1 MTKKYINKVKD
12 IILMETVTIPKKVFK
27 RILDD
32 VQILIDDVEMALDAK
47 VQQRI
52 EDIES
57 GKEKGKSENE
67 YYEYLKK
74 RGIKVGV
81 QS

>member
-1 MTKKYINKVKD
+1 MNS
-12 IILMETVTIPKKVFK
+12 ETVTIPKRVFSK
-27 RILDD
+27 ILED
-32 VQILIDDVEMALDAK
+32 VEVLIDDVEMALDVK

-57 GKEKGKSENE
+57 GKEKGRTEKE
-67 YYEYLKK
+67 YYGYLAK

-81 QS
+81 RS

>member
-1 MTKKYINKVKD
+1 MTS
-12 IILMETVTIPKKVFK
+12 ETVTIPKRVFSK
-27 RILDD
+27 ILED
-32 VQILIDDVEMALDAK
+32 VEVLIDDVEMALDVK

-57 GKEKGKSENE
+57 GKEKGKTEKE
-67 YYEYLKK
+67 YYEYLAK

>member
-1 MTKKYINKVKD
+1 
-12 IILMETVTIPKKVFK
+12 METVTIPKRVFSK
-27 RILDD
+27 ILED
-32 VQILIDDVEMALDAK
+32 VEVLIDDVEMALDVK

-57 GKEKGKSENE
+57 GKEKGRTEKE
-67 YYEYLKK
+67 YYEYLAK

>member
-1 MTKKYINKVKD
+1 MNS
-12 IILMETVTIPKKVFK
+12 ETVTIPKRVFSK
-27 RILDD
+27 ILED
-32 VQILIDDVEMALDAK
+32 VEVLIDDVEMALDVK

-57 GKEKGKSENE
+57 GKEKGRTEKE
-67 YYEYLKK
+67 YYEYLAK

>member
-1 MTKKYINKVKD
+1 
-12 IILMETVTIPKKVFK
+12 METVTIPKKVFK

-32 VQILIDDVEMALDAK
+32 VQILIDDVEMVLDANLDAK

-67 YYEYLKK
+67 YYEYLTK
-74 RGIKVGV
+74 RRIKVGV

>member
-1 MTKKYINKVKD
+1 MYMLVVIMM
-12 IILMETVTIPKKVFK
+12 LETVTIPKRVFSK
-27 RILDD
+27 ILED
-32 VQILIDDVEMALDAK
+32 VEILIDDVEMALDVK

-52 EDIES
+52 ANIES
-57 GKEKGKSENE
+57 GREKGKTEKE
-67 YYEYLKK
+67 YYDYIAK

>member
-1 MTKKYINKVKD
+1 
-12 IILMETVTIPKKVFK
+12 METVNIPKKVFRK
-27 RILDD
+27 ILDD

-57 GKEKGKSENE
+57 GKEKGKTEKE
-67 YYEYLKK
+67 YYEYLAK